1 MTWITLL
8 HQKAKNKQNTKERQK
23 KKNHSRLYLYLTE
36 EETEKTIK
44 YMKVFITNRR
54 NEN

>member
-1 MTWITLL
+1 MDNSFTSKSKK
-8 HQKAKNKQNTKERQK
+8 QAKHKRDQ
-23 KKNHSRLYLYLTE
+23 KKNHSKLYLYFTE

>member
-1 MTWITLL
+1 MDNSFTSKSKK
-8 HQKAKNKQNTKERQK
+8 QAKHKRETK